1 MNRGGFAV
9 RQKWLYIWIILLTA
23 VIIFGI
29 PQITRRLVNYQKLYE
44 DVGKLKLF
52 VEEKCK

>member
-9 RQKWLYIWIILLTA
+9 RQKWLYIWITLLTA
-23 VIIFGI
+23 VIIFGV